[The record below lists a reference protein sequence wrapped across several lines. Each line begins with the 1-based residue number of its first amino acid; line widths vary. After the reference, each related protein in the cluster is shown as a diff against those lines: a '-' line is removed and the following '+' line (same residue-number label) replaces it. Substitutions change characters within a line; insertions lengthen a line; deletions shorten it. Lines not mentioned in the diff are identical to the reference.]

1 MKKYNQC
8 KNLQEENDRN
18 VFENNFNNYINEC
31 LEDYEN
37 FKLIYFDNSMKAIIQ
52 EDNYPLSYN
61 SIEYPYIKY
70 FVVSHYPKFEG
81 LKEKKNEFENK
92 NQCSFDMINSFI
104 DESEKVGIID
114 GINNFVLNRIFQ
126 IYMKYFSLT
135 PFIDNISFCLSLES
149 FNNNNDI
156 LLKCK
161 KLLDDNISEDLK
173 DEYFDKLE
181 KVEKKNKKKLIQ
193 IQNKFLENLLKKINN
208 KNEYLFKNIRQK
220 INIDCLFEE
229 QIISLKIDK
238 ISKFC
243 SDMELISKYIY
254 KDVFF
259 SESKNT
265 SEYVAI
271 SKVIEYSNYQKY
283 YIDLN
288 GLEYEMTNI
297 LLSNKRLIDKKTD
310 NFIPYLK
317 LFKGNRKNILYNF
330 MNIYPNYIEKLD
342 KHLEESVLN
351 TIDDKDKDIINIYI
365 ENSIMSLYNSK
376 KYKYLNKENIP
387 IFKFISEY
395 YEKQKSILHELIKNE
410 ESIKEND
417 ILESKKYFI
426 IYTFFSIQKIII
438 YLTENIISEDLS
450 IYEILNNS
458 PEILNISNYA
468 ITFFKKHQEF
478 TLKHLFGLYELFEKL
493 IFPYILA
500 HIKAQYKI
508 SISQEIYDEI
518 LFEFE
523 ENKDIEETIF
533 SKNQLMEAL
542 RKYISRY
549 LISNDIPN
557 DV

>member
-1 MKKYNQC
+1 
-8 KNLQEENDRN
+8 
-18 VFENNFNNYINEC
+18 
-31 LEDYEN
+31 
-37 FKLIYFDNSMKAIIQ
+37 
-52 EDNYPLSYN
+52 
-61 SIEYPYIKY
+61 
-70 FVVSHYPKFEG
+70 
-81 LKEKKNEFENK
+81 
-92 NQCSFDMINSFI
+92 
-104 DESEKVGIID
+104 
-114 GINNFVLNRIFQ
+114 
-126 IYMKYFSLT
+126 
-135 PFIDNISFCLSLES
+135 
-149 FNNNNDI
+149 
-156 LLKCK
+156 
-161 KLLDDNISEDLK
+161 
-173 DEYFDKLE
+173 
-181 KVEKKNKKKLIQ
+181 
-193 IQNKFLENLLKKINN
+193 
-208 KNEYLFKNIRQK
+208 
-220 INIDCLFEE
+220 
-229 QIISLKIDK
+229 
-238 ISKFC
+238 
-243 SDMELISKYIY
+243 
-254 KDVFF
+254 
-259 SESKNT
+259 
-265 SEYVAI
+265 
-271 SKVIEYSNYQKY
+271 
-283 YIDLN
+283 
-288 GLEYEMTNI
+288 
-297 LLSNKRLIDKKTD
+297 
-310 NFIPYLK
+310 
-317 LFKGNRKNILYNF
+317 

-365 ENSIMSLYNSK
+365 ENSFISLYNSK